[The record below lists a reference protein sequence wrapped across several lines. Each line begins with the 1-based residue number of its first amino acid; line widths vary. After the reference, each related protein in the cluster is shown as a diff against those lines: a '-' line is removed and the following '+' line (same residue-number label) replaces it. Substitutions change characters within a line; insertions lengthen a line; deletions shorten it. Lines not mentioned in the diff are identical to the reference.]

1 MPPFIITIAWNDVA
15 KLVAALLIAML
26 VTTTVMVGLLL
37 RLQTF
42 KAVKLGEVLTA

>member
-1 MPPFIITIAWNDVA
+1 MIIAWSDVA
-15 KLVAALLIAML
+15 KLIAALLIAML
-26 VTTTVMVGLLL
+26 ITTAGMIGLLL